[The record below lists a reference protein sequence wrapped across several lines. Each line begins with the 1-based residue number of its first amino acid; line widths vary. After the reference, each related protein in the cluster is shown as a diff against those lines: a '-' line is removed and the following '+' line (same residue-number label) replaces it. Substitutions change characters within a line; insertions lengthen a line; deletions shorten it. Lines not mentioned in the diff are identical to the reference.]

1 MTKRQNVKSCN
12 NITTNAHEKDKDFL
26 TEGEVGQLLKA
37 AKNTRYSIRN
47 QLLITMMYKH
57 GLRVSEVI
65 NIKLSDLNLNT
76 SRIWIRRLKG
86 GLSVEHPIPGEELRL
101 IRKYLRTKENE
112 LPWLFINERNLPL
125 TRQAVNYMISSVSK
139 IAGLNNLSPH
149 TLRHSCGYYMASNE
163 YHQRIIQDYL
173 GHRDPKHTARYTRIA
188 GKKFEGIWKK

>member
-1 MTKRQNVKSCN
+1 MTKQQNVKSCN

-101 IRKYLRTKENE
+101 IRKYLRLRENN

-125 TRQAVNYMISSVSK
+125 TRQAVNYIIFSVSNK
-139 IAGLNNLSPH
+139 AGIENVSPH
-149 TLRHSCGYYMASNE
+149 TLRHSCGYYLANKG
-163 YHQRIIQDYL
+163 YQQRIIQDYL
-173 GHRDPKHTARYTRIA
+173 GHRDPKHTALYTRIS
-188 GKKFEGIWKK
+188 GKMFDGIW

>member
-65 NIKLSDLNLNT
+65 NIKLSDLNLKT
-76 SRIWIRRLKG
+76 SRIWIKRLKG

-101 IRKYLRTKENE
+101 IRKYLRLRENN

-125 TRQAVNYMISSVSK
+125 TRQAVNYIISSVSK
-139 IAGLNNLSPH
+139 KANIPNIHPH
-149 TLRHSCGYYMASNE
+149 TLRHSCGYYLANKG
-163 YHQRIIQDYL
+163 YQQRIIQDYL
-173 GHRDPKHTARYTRIA
+173 GHRDPKHTALYTRIS
-188 GKKFEGIWKK
+188 GKMFDGIW